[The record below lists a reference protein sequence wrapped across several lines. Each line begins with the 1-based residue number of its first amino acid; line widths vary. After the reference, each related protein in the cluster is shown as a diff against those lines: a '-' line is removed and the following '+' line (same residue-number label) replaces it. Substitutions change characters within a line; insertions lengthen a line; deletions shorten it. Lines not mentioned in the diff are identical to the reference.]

1 MADSAGVSVA
11 AAGAAGNAV
20 AATQQPLGPLMVD
33 LRGESLTAAEADLL
47 RHPAVGAALL
57 FARNYRS
64 KAQIGEL
71 TREIKALRTPPLLL
85 AVDQEGGAVQRL
97 DAGFFPLPAPAR
109 LGELY
114 DRDRDRARAA
124 ATVAG
129 QLMAAEVAQTG
140 IDCSFAPVLDCQNPR
155 SAVIGARAFHRDP
168 AAVAQLAGAFI
179 DGMRRAG
186 MAATLKHFPG
196 HAGVDADSHH
206 RRPVDSRALSAIEK
220 RDLAPFAGLV
230 ARAGGVMTAHI
241 QFSRVDHR
249 APTYSR
255 IWLREILRRRLGFNG
270 MIFSDDLSMA
280 GAADTG
286 NAGDGAADAGDSA
299 SDAGDGAGNAGDGAS
314 DAGDGASADMTARCI
329 AALNAGCDMALVCND
344 PTGARHAADALGDG
358 YACDQKRLAAMRIT
372 ASATDPNELQ
382 RLAAALTEL
391 LPPDN

>member
-1 MADSAGVSVA
+1 MAD
-11 AAGAAGNAV
+11 AAGGSRAAGSAV

-33 LRGESLTAAEADLL
+33 LRGESLSAAEADLL

-109 LGELY
+109 LGKLY
-114 DRDRDRARAA
+114 DRDRERACAA

-220 RDLAPFAGLV
+220 RDLLPFAGLA
-230 ARAGGVMTAHI
+230 ARAAGVMTAHI
-241 QFSRVDHR
+241 QFPRIDHR

-255 IWLREILRRRLGFNG
+255 FWLREILRRRLGFNG

-286 NAGDGAADAGDSA
+286 NAGDGA
-299 SDAGDGAGNAGDGAS
+299 GNAGDGTA
-314 DAGDGASADMTARCI
+314 ADMPARCI

-358 YACDQKRLAAMRIT
+358 YACDQKRLAAMRIN

-391 LPPDN
+391 LPPPDN

>member
-1 MADSAGVSVA
+1 MADSGGVSLA
-11 AAGAAGNAV
+11 AAGAEGNAV

-33 LRGESLTAAEADLL
+33 LRGESLSAAEADLL
-47 RHPAVGAALL
+47 RHPAVGAVLL

-114 DRDRDRARAA
+114 DRDRARARAA

-220 RDLAPFAGLV
+220 RDLLPFAGLA
-230 ARAGGVMTAHI
+230 ARAAGVMTAHI
-241 QFSRVDHR
+241 QFPRIDHR

-255 IWLREILRRRLGFNG
+255 IWLREILRERLGFNG
-270 MIFSDDLSMA
+270 MTFSDDLSMA

-286 NAGDGAADAGDSA
+286 NAGDGAGNA
-299 SDAGDGAGNAGDGAS
+299 DGADNAGDGAT
-314 DAGDGASADMTARCI
+314 ADMPARCI

-344 PTGARHAADALGDG
+344 PTGARHAADALGDA

-372 ASATDPNELQ
+372 ASAADPNELQ

-391 LPPDN
+391 LPPPDN

>member
-1 MADSAGVSVA
+1 
-11 AAGAAGNAV
+11 
-20 AATQQPLGPLMVD
+20 MVD
-33 LRGESLTAAEADLL
+33 LRGESLSAAEADLL

-109 LGELY
+109 LGKLY
-114 DRDRDRARAA
+114 DRDRERACAA

-220 RDLAPFAGLV
+220 RDLLPFAGLA
-230 ARAGGVMTAHI
+230 ARAAGVMTAHI
-241 QFSRVDHR
+241 QFPRIDHR

-255 IWLREILRRRLGFNG
+255 FWLREILRRRLGFNG

-286 NAGDGAADAGDSA
+286 NAGDGA
-299 SDAGDGAGNAGDGAS
+299 GNAGDGTA
-314 DAGDGASADMTARCI
+314 ADMPARCI

-358 YACDQKRLAAMRIT
+358 YACDQKRLAAMRIN

-391 LPPDN
+391 LPPPDN

>member
-1 MADSAGVSVA
+1 MADADGVSLA
-11 AAGAAGNAV
+11 ATGAAGNTV

-114 DRDRDRARAA
+114 DRDRARARAA

-220 RDLAPFAGLV
+220 RDLAPFAGLA

-241 QFSRVDHR
+241 QFPRVDHR

-255 IWLREILRRRLGFNG
+255 IWLREILRGRLGFDG

-286 NAGDGAADAGDSA
+286 NAGDSAAG
-299 SDAGDGAGNAGDGAS
+299 AGDGAGNVCSAGDGA
-314 DAGDGASADMTARCI
+314 AADMPARCI

-358 YACDQKRLAAMRIT
+358 YACDQKRLAAMRINAST
-372 ASATDPNELQ
+372 ADPNELQ

-391 LPPDN
+391 LPPPDN